1 MTLVA
6 GSLDRCGT
14 VVDGSALHSARF
26 GNIQGLAV
34 DSQGRILVADADN
47 HAAERGLTLNDLA
60 ECHWVYTYQSRS
72 AFTLVSRQLQNLGVE
87 PVVDVVVESFVLLPE
102 FLIGTTRLA
111 LVQARLAQKASRMG
125 GFRVVAPPF
134 EAAPVLTAL
143 WWHPLYTNDPE
154 HGWIRRIFQET
165 ARGIEPHTK

>member
-1 MTLVA
+1 MRLRSA
-6 GSLDRCGT
+6 
-14 VVDGSALHSARF
+14 DGL
-26 GNIQGLAV
+26 
-34 DSQGRILVADADN
+34 ILPHGFLGDLPYADLWHDDWVIVADADN